1 MSLGLEHCGLIGDL
15 HTGAVVSDE
24 GAVEWLCVPRFDSD
38 ACFARLL
45 GDDSNGF
52 FQIAPDPPTFRHEQA
67 YEKGNLV
74 LTTTFHTETG
84 SVRLLDFMP
93 IREEHARVVRIVQGL
108 AGYVDMKASL
118 SLRFDYGVA
127 IPWVRHIDRGLSFVL
142 GPNAVLLE
150 SSVEFEGEDMTS
162 VSRFRVREGEETDF
176 VLVFYG
182 STESIPRQV
191 RPREELTRT
200 RAFWRGWI
208 AEAREDYGQYDGAV
222 RRSMIT
228 LKALTYAPTG
238 GMVAALTTALPEQ
251 IGGSRNWDYRY
262 CWLRDAT
269 FALYG
274 FLQRGHPVEARAWR
288 SWLLRAIAGSADQ
301 LQIMYGVAGERRIP
315 ELELDWLKGYCDS
328 RPVRI
333 GNAASGQF
341 QLDVYG
347 EVADVLYQMLNHGL
361 KPDQDAWEIQRYL
374 TDHVVSVWEQPDDGI
389 WEIRGER
396 QHFTYSKIMAWVA
409 IDRGIRTLD
418 LLGYD
423 GPRNLWDR
431 ERTRLSERILNEGYN
446 EKLGSFVQAFGSDRL
461 DASVLLAPI
470 MGFID
475 AKDPRM
481 ISTVARLQKDL
492 ATDGFILR
500 YQPDAGVDGIDE
512 PEGVFLPCSFWLV
525 ENLAMQGRVDEA
537 EEMLEKLI
545 GVANPLGIYSEE
557 YDPAE
562 RRMLGNF
569 AQAFT
574 HVGLVNAVQ
583 KVVHA
588 RQRGHELNR

>member
-1 MSLGLEHCGLIGDL
+1 MSLGLEQCGLIGDL

-52 FQIAPDPPTFRHEQA
+52 FQIAPEASSFRHEQS
-67 YEKGNLV
+67 YEKDTLV
-74 LTTTFHTETG
+74 LATTFYTETG

-93 IREEHARVVRIVQGL
+93 IREEHARIVRIVEGL
-108 AGYVDMKASL
+108 SGYVDMKATL
-118 SLRFDYGVA
+118 SLRFDYGVS
-127 IPWVRHIDRGLSFVL
+127 IPWARHIDRGLSFVL
-142 GPNAVLLE
+142 GPNAALLE
-150 SSVEFEGEDMTS
+150 SEIQLEGEDMVS
-162 VSRFRVREGEETDF
+162 VGRFRVRAGEEVEF
-176 VLVFYG
+176 VLVFYS
-182 STESIPRQV
+182 STESIPRAV
-191 RPREELTRT
+191 RAREELARV
-200 RAFWRGWI
+200 RAFWRGWV
-208 AEAREDYGQYDGAV
+208 AEAKDDCGRYEDIV
-222 RRSMIT
+222 RRSLIT

-274 FLQRGHPVEARAWR
+274 FLQRGHLVEARSWR
-288 SWLLRAIAGSADQ
+288 AWLLRAIAGSAEQ

-315 ELELDWLKGYCDS
+315 ELELGWLKGYRNS

-333 GNAASGQF
+333 GNAASEQF

-347 EVADVLYQMLNHGL
+347 EVADLLYQMLVHGL
-361 KPDQDAWEIQRYL
+361 KPDRNVWEIQRYL

-409 IDRGIRTLD
+409 IDRGIRTID
-418 LLGYD
+418 MLGYD
-423 GPRNLWDR
+423 GPRELWDQ
-431 ERTRLSERILNEGYN
+431 ERSRLEERIFKEGYS
-446 EKLGSFVQAFGSDRL
+446 EKLGSFVQAFGSERL
-461 DASVLLAPI
+461 DASVLVAPA

-481 ISTVARLQKDL
+481 VSTVERIQQDL
-492 ATDGFILR
+492 SLDGFILR

-525 ENLAMQGRVDEA
+525 ENLAMQGRLDEA
-537 EEMLEKLI
+537 EAMLDRLV
-545 GVANPLGIYSEE
+545 GVANGLGIYSEE
-557 YDPAE
+557 YDPSE
-562 RRMLGNF
+562 RVMLGNF
-569 AQAFT
+569 AQALT
-574 HVGLVNAVQ
+574 HVGLVNAAQ
-583 KVVHA
+583 RIAHA
-588 RQRGHELNR
+588 KRHDA

>member
-1 MSLGLEHCGLIGDL
+1 MSLGLEQCGLIGDL

-24 GAVEWLCVPRFDSD
+24 GAIEWLCVPRFDSD

-45 GDDSNGF
+45 GDDSNGY
-52 FQIAPDPPTFRHEQA
+52 FQVVPDLPILRREQA
-67 YEKGNLV
+67 YEKDTLV
-74 LTTTFHTETG
+74 LTTTYHTETG

-93 IREEHARVVRIVQGL
+93 IREEHARIVRIVQGL
-108 AGYVDMKASL
+108 SGYVDMKVTL
-118 SLRFDYGVA
+118 SLRFDYGVS
-127 IPWVRHIDRGLSFVL
+127 IPWARHIERGLSFVL
-142 GPNAVLLE
+142 GPSAVLLE
-150 SSVEFEGEDMTS
+150 SDVEMHGEDMIS
-162 VSRFRVREGEETDF
+162 VGSFRVRKGQDAEF

-182 STESIPRQV
+182 STEAIPRVV

-200 RAFWRGWI
+200 RAFWRGWVTG
-208 AEAREDYGQYDGAV
+208 AKEDYGRYEDIV

-228 LKALTYAPTG
+228 LKALTYSPTG

-251 IGGSRNWDYRY
+251 IGGSRNWDYRF

-288 SWLLRAIAGSADQ
+288 SWLLRAIAGNAEQ
-301 LQIMYGVAGERRIP
+301 LQVMYGVAGERRLP
-315 ELELDWLKGYCDS
+315 ELELDWLQGYRNS

-341 QLDVYG
+341 QLDIYG
-347 EVADVLYQMLNHGL
+347 EVADVLHQMLNHGI
-361 KPDQDAWEIQRYL
+361 KPDENAWEIQRYL

-389 WEIRGER
+389 WEIRGDR
-396 QHFTYSKIMAWVA
+396 KHFTHSKIMAWVA

-423 GPRNLWDR
+423 GPRELWDQ
-431 ERTRLSERILNEGYN
+431 ERTRLAERIYDQGYN
-446 EKLGSFVQAFGSDRL
+446 EQLGSFVQSFGSDRL

-475 AKDPRM
+475 PKDPRM
-481 ISTVARLQKDL
+481 ISTVERIREDL
-492 ATDGFILR
+492 SSGGFILR
-500 YQPDAGVDGIDE
+500 YQPDGGVDGIDE

-525 ENLAMQGRVDEA
+525 ENLALQDRVDEA
-537 EEMLEKLI
+537 EELLDRLI
-545 GVANPLGIYSEE
+545 GVANNLGIYSEE
-557 YDPAE
+557 YDPTQKI
-562 RRMLGNF
+562 MLGNF

-583 KVVHA
+583 RVVHA
-588 RQRGHELNR
+588 KHQGNLAG